1 MSIKILKQDSKILL
15 RYEEEFG
22 RGAKWLDDKL
32 KSSGEHTF
40 RRTFTVTSAEN
51 VPINKSEDSEST
63 RYYQIGSTG
72 GEYCA
77 IFRKVLGLKR
87 DLLIHE
93 SVKLDLATFVATKD
107 ISIFHKIDELV
118 DEQIVVGGTH
128 ERAIPDNE
136 FKRLLE
142 EFPTSTE
149 LWRYADARIANI
161 LGDYLET
168 MSDAEGQ
175 LSKYFS
181 NKQKRLDISSLPHKD
196 RVSMR
201 LAKELEL
208 QKYQFVLDRLKEM
221 LNDALGYDERVWQ
234 QEIKDLLLLIYPQY
248 IVARRE
254 MPVKEWYT
262 KQYKMTKR
270 SPDFT
275 LINYA
280 GNVDIVEIKKPETLI
295 LRNGVYRDNY
305 IASRDLSGTIMQ
317 AEKYIFYLNKG
328 GRELEASI
336 QEKVKEYLPR
346 GTEVKIASPKAIVLL
361 GRDEGLSNAQK
372 LDLEIIKRK
381 FANIVDVV
389 TYDDLLRR
397 LQNIIAS
404 LKKRD

>member
-32 KSSGEHTF
+32 KSFGEYTF

-51 VPINKSEDSEST
+51 VPIDEFEDGEST

-77 IFRKVLGLKR
+77 IFRKVLGLKH
-87 DLLIHE
+87 DILIHE

-136 FKRLLE
+136 FKRLLK

-149 LWRYADARIANI
+149 LRRYTDARIANI

-181 NKQKRLDISSLPHKD
+181 NKQKHLDISSLPHKD
-196 RVSMR
+196 RTSMR

-221 LNDALGYDERVWQ
+221 LNDALGCDERVWQ
-234 QEIKDLLLLIYPQY
+234 QEVKDLLLLIYPQY
-248 IVARRE
+248 IVALRE
-254 MPVKEWYT
+254 LPVKEWYS
-262 KQYKMTKR
+262 KQFKMTKR
-270 SPDFT
+270 SPDFS
-275 LINYA
+275 LINYT
-280 GNVDIVEIKKPETLI
+280 GNVDIVEIKKPETPI

-328 GRELEASI
+328 GRELETSI
-336 QEKVKEYLPR
+336 QEKIKGCLPQ
-346 GTEVKIASPKAIVLL
+346 GAEVKIANPKAIVLL
-361 GRDEGLSNAQK
+361 GRDEGLSNAQM

-381 FANIVDVV
+381 FANVVDVV